1 MKMYHHKKL
10 PLGSIHPIHNWR
22 VANPQALSALL
33 TTPEDEGKVALQETP
48 RDLLVL
54 LQYPNIW
61 FSLITGEG
69 PAPSYL
75 AFVEGGRVLLEQG
88 GNIKLQESF

>member
-22 VANPQALSALL
+22 VANPQALALVP
-33 TTPEDEGKVALQETP
+33 TTEADEGKVALQESP

-54 LQYPNIW
+54 LQYPNVW
-61 FSLITGEG
+61 VSLITGEG
-69 PAPSYL
+69 PEPT
-75 AFVEGGRVLLEQG
+75 F
-88 GNIKLQESF
+88 